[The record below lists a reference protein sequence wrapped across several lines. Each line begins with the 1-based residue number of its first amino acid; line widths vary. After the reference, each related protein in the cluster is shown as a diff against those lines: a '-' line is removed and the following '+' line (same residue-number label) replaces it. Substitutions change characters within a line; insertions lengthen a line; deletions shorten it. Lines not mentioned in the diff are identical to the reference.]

1 MDAITGPPPL
11 SDLMKPAAIIFMAV
25 LRRCRQADLQGALQS
40 LGETTLQQ
48 VTEAQRDLEGA
59 APPPESL
66 DLLKRQISELWKLDN
81 PVRSLIGE
89 RVQASLQ
96 AMLQGSQAKRSAEL
110 PSPLGLVSAELA
122 ELRTAFGR
130 IVHFNQRVFGPF
142 YAPILRKL
150 MFPPGDAEAGDD
162 SR

>member
-1 MDAITGPPPL
+1 MDAITGPRPL
-11 SDLMKPAAIIFMAV
+11 SDLMKPAAIIYMAV

-81 PVRSLIGE
+81 PVRSLIGQPE
-89 RVQASLQ
+89 PTRP
-96 AMLQGSQAKRSAEL
+96 RSVISWRTNQQETLKNAAE
-110 PSPLGLVSAELA
+110 
-122 ELRTAFGR
+122 
-130 IVHFNQRVFGPF
+130 I
-142 YAPILRKL
+142 
-150 MFPPGDAEAGDD
+150 
-162 SR
+162 